1 MKHQLTINIF
11 QALFIGLFGFLLT
24 ANAASGDLDTTFS
37 FDGIASEA
45 IGGTATD
52 NANASVIQPDG
63 KILIAGNATFGE
75 RRGCMITRFNPDGSF
90 DTSFNGN
97 GKAFYANGYSAVC
110 YSLALQPD
118 GKIIA
123 AGSNEYSAA
132 AYGGVI
138 VRFNP
143 TGTLDTTFD
152 GDGAVTS
159 LSFSINSIALQPDG
173 KIVASGYDRFISGGT
188 SLVARYNPNGSID
201 TSFNG
206 NGMTLIANSGSFSS
220 LAVQADGKI
229 IGAGTVNLNF
239 MTSSDFLIVRYNTD
253 GSPDNSFDGDG
264 IVTTHIDGLDQAKA
278 VKIQSDGKILASG
291 GCRVFNSNEDYALVR
306 YNTDGSLDTSFDGDG
321 KVTTDFLTFA
331 DESAALFIQP
341 DGKIVAAGSSTNGTN
356 GNFSLAR
363 YNPNGSLD
371 TSFDGD
377 GKVTTPINNFS
388 DILTSASIQPNG
400 KIVAVGYS
408 RIASSPDNHTLLI
421 NYNADGSLDT
431 LFDGDGKLKPAISV
445 GRSGSNAVAIQTDG
459 KIVAAGFS
467 YFDSKSKF
475 TLARYNPDGSYDTTF
490 GGNGKVILG
499 IGNTSFMYAE
509 AVAIQTDGK
518 IVVGGYISEDTG
530 TTDFAV
536 ARYNA
541 DGSPDTTFD
550 GDGLATA
557 DIFGTDYLNAMIIQP
572 DGKIAAAGR
581 SQNTNAVNYGTLVRF
596 NTDGSLDTSFDGD
609 GKIIAQS
616 PDAYAFNAL
625 AIQPDGRIIAAGESL
640 ASGGVHNFAV
650 IRYNPNG
657 SPDTTFNGSGKAIT
671 TVSGGID
678 TISGVFVQPDG
689 KILAAGDAYY
699 GNGIDRFAMARYN
712 PNGSPDT
719 SFDGDGIVT
728 SNFPNPLY
736 QSNAVVRT
744 GSKILATTNRRTCPL

>member
-1 MKHQLTINIF
+1 MKNKPAIIVLQI
-11 QALFIGLFGFLLT
+11 LFFALFGFLLT
-24 ANAASGDLDTTFS
+24 ANAAPGDLDTTFS

-63 KILIAGNATFGE
+63 KILIAGNATFGD
-75 RRGCMITRFNPDGSF
+75 RKGCMITRFNPDGSY

-110 YSLALQPD
+110 YALALQPD

-220 LAVQADGKI
+220 LDVQADGKI

-278 VKIQSDGKILASG
+278 VKIQSDGKILAAG
-291 GCRVFNSNEDYALVR
+291 VCRLYNSNEDYAITR
-306 YNTDGSLDTSFDGDG
+306 YNTDGSLDLSFDGDG
-321 KVTTDFLTFA
+321 KVTTDFLTFV
-331 DESAALFIQP
+331 DEAATLFIQP
-341 DGKIVAAGSSTNGTN
+341 DGKFVAAGSSTNGIN
-356 GNFSLAR
+356 GNFSVAR
-363 YNPNGSLD
+363 YNSNGSLD

-388 DILTSASIQPNG
+388 DILTSVNVQTNG

-408 RIASSPDNHTLLI
+408 RIASSPDNHTLLVG
-421 NYNADGSLDT
+421 YNADGALDT
-431 LFDGDGKLKPAISV
+431 SFDGDGKLKPEISV
-445 GRSGSNAVAIQTDG
+445 GRSGSNAVAIQPDG

-467 YFDSKSKF
+467 FFDSQSKF
-475 TLARYNPDGSYDTTF
+475 TIARYNTDGSYDTTF

-499 IGNTSFMYAE
+499 IGNTSFLYAE

-518 IVVGGYISEDTG
+518 IVVGGYISNNTAG
-530 TTDFAV
+530 VDFAI

-550 GDGLATA
+550 GDGLATV
-557 DIFGTDYLNAMIIQP
+557 DIFGTDYLSGMIIQP
-572 DGKIAAAGR
+572 DGKIVAAGGG
-581 SQNTNAVNYGTLVRF
+581 QNFPNYYGTLVRF

-671 TVSGGID
+671 IISGGVD
-678 TISGVFVQPDG
+678 AISGVFVQSDG

-712 PNGSPDT
+712 SNGTPDT

-728 SNFPNPLY
+728 SNFPNPLTR
-736 QSNAVVRT
+736 SNAVVRT
-744 GSKILATTNRRTCPL
+744 GSKILATTNR